1 MTEPARRSL
10 IVDTSAAVAVILAE
24 PGSEELAAHLED
36 ALVRLM
42 SAAIRVELGIVI
54 EARLRP
60 AGQDVVD
67 RFLRDAKVDIVPV
80 DADLADRAMSGWRRY
95 GKGRH
100 PAGLNFG
107 DCFTYALADRTGH
120 PVLCT
125 GNDFAATDITVVRP
139 ETEQTGRPV
148 SLPITGRIMS
158 THADLRVRLVVEQTS
173 QQAEGPF
180 RVARLPRSARP
191 GQPELEPGSF
201 ADRLG
206 AGEGARVGG
215 GDAAAMARPSP
226 LPSVPPG

>member
-1 MTEPARRSL
+1 MTGPAQKSL
-10 IVDTSAAVAVILAE
+10 VVDTSAAVAVILAE
-24 PGSEELAAHLED
+24 PGSEELAGHLED

-42 SAAIRVELGIVI
+42 PAATRVELGMVI
-54 EARLRP
+54 EARLWP
-60 AGQDVVD
+60 AGQDVVE

-139 ETEQTGRPV
+139 GTGQAGRPV
-148 SLPITGRIMS
+148 LLSHPGRRMPSGPI
-158 THADLRVRLVVEQTS
+158 HC
-173 QQAEGPF
+173 
-180 RVARLPRSARP
+180 
-191 GQPELEPGSF
+191 
-201 ADRLG
+201 
-206 AGEGARVGG
+206 
-215 GDAAAMARPSP
+215 
-226 LPSVPPG
+226 